1 MKNLYPDLRRLIKKR
16 NRYFKIKKTER
27 TIQEISTI
35 INLSSEKC
43 KGVQRVRQS
52 YWSHVEE
59 ILEPRDAENNP
70 LVLNAFGH
78 LSNMHAAINQEFL
91 R

>member
-1 MKNLYPDLRRLIKKR
+1 MQISEDWSRKEIDILKWK
-16 NRYFKIKKTER
+16 KKTER

-35 INLSSEKC
+35 INLSSEKY